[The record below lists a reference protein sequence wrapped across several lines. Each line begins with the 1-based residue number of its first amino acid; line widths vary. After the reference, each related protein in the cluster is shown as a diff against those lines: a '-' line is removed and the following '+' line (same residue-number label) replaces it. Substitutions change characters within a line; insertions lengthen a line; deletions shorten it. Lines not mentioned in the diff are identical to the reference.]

1 MQDHPELVPVVRDAL
16 LPDEAVEA
24 IARATDSL
32 LAVTDRRFIVATGS
46 HLALN
51 LPITELRRIQFDI
64 EKRRPATLVIVPEVP
79 GHDPQV
85 LAIPAE
91 ELERTARALTLVGA
105 RLAELA

>member
-1 MQDHPELVPVVRDAL
+1 VVRDAL
-16 LPDEAVEA
+16 LPGEGVEA
-24 IARATDSL
+24 LARATDSV
-32 LAVTDRRFIVATGS
+32 LAVTDRRFIVATGNR
-46 HLALN
+46 LALD
-51 LPITELRRIQFDI
+51 LPLEQVRRIQFDI

-105 RLAELA
+105 RLAMLDD